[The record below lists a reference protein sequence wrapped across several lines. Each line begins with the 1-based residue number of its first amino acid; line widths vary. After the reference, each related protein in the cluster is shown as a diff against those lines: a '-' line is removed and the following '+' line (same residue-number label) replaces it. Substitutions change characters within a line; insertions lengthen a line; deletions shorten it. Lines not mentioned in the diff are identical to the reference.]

1 MGEYYAMVYV
11 VTAAM
16 EEVRQLFDTD
26 TLDASVKKNL
36 KVFFRSGWNY
46 VDMVAINTFFIG
58 AVMRFELNWGEHD
71 RLI

>member
-1 MGEYYAMVYV
+1 MVYV

-36 KVFFRSGWNY
+36 KLFFRSGWNY
-46 VDMVAINTFFIG
+46 VDLISINTFFIG
-58 AVMRFELNWGEHD
+58 AVMRIDPNWGK
-71 RLI
+71 LPGSV